1 VETGMDEAGIEAP
14 APVSG
19 IDLSGRAVPRQKRA
33 IERRE
38 AILQAMLALL
48 ADRDIEEISTTLI
61 AAQAG
66 VPVASV
72 YRYFPNKFAILS
84 ELARDAMD
92 AVDTKLEIAMDTG
105 TDAASISAAI
115 DRTIETVLEGYRGVP
130 GVRRLFRN
138 VRLTGAME
146 EVLAASDQRMVQAMT
161 IQLGEMRPDL
171 PETHIQAIARTA
183 VYSFTELQFQAIGCD
198 DPVLYPLL
206 IEEWRR
212 LIKAYLVPYAR
223 S

>member
-1 VETGMDEAGIEAP
+1 MDEAGIAAP
-14 APVSG
+14 APGSG
-19 IDLSGRAVPRQKRA
+19 IDLGSRAMPRQKRA

-61 AAQAG
+61 AAQAA

-92 AVDTKLEIAMDTG
+92 VVDTKLEIAMDTG

-115 DRTIETVLEGYRGVP
+115 DRTIATVLEGYRGVP

-146 EVLAASDQRMVQAMT
+146 EVLAASDQRMVQVMT
-161 IQLGEMRPDL
+161 VQLGEMRPDL
-171 PETHIQAIARTA
+171 PAARIKAIARTA
-183 VYSFTELQFQAIGCD
+183 VYTFTELQFQAIECD

-212 LIKAYLVPYAR
+212 LMKAYLVPYAR
-223 S
+223 G

>member
-1 VETGMDEAGIEAP
+1 MDEATIDAP
-14 APVSG
+14 ITG
-19 IDLSGRAVPRQKRA
+19 IDLGTRAVPRQKRA

-38 AILQAMLALL
+38 AILQAMLTLL

-92 AVDTKLEIAMDTG
+92 VVDTKLESVMDTG
-105 TDAASISAAI
+105 TDAASIAEAI

-146 EVLAASDQRMVQAMT
+146 EVLAASDLRMVKAMAV
-161 IQLGEMRPDL
+161 QLADMRPDL
-171 PETHIQAIARTA
+171 PAGQIEAIARTA
-183 VYSFTELQFQAIGCD
+183 VYTFTELQFQAIGCD

-212 LIKAYLVPYAR
+212 LMKAYLLPYAR